1 MTGMSIAMWSG
12 PRNISTA
19 MMRSWENRGDCAVI
33 DEPFYAYFL
42 KHTNIDHPMSDQ
54 IIANHENNLPTI
66 IEQLSTQP
74 KKGVFYQKHIS
85 THMLEHMPLTWLN
98 KVQNLFLIRDPR
110 YMVASYTAKRV
121 NTTASDLGYT
131 QLQKVF
137 EYSRN
142 LAGQKTLVLDSRR
155 FLEQPEKHLRYICDH
170 LDLKFEQSMLSWPK
184 GERSS
189 DGIWHKHWYD
199 SVKGSTGFGKPRSTL
214 PVLNSNQQALVDQ
227 CMPHFEELNR
237 HALVIN

>member
-1 MTGMSIAMWSG
+1 MGISIAMWSG

-19 MMRSWENRGDCAVI
+19 MMRSWENRTDSEVI

-54 IIANHENNLPTI
+54 IIKHHEHNLTAI
-66 IEQLSTQP
+66 IEKISTKP
-74 KKGVFYQKHIS
+74 KTGVFYQKHIS
-85 THMLEHMPLTWLN
+85 THMLEHMPLTWLAD
-98 KVQNLFLIRDPR
+98 VQNLFLIRDPR
-110 YMVASYTAKRV
+110 HMVASYTAKRA

-137 EYSRN
+137 EFSSN
-142 LAGQKTLVLDSRR
+142 LAGQKPLVIDSRR
-155 FLEQPEKHLRYICDH
+155 FLEQPEKHLRYICTH
-170 LDLKFEQSMLSWPK
+170 LDLPFEQKMLAWPK

-199 SVKGSTGFGKPRSTL
+199 SVKESTGFGKPRSTL
-214 PVLNSNQQALVDQ
+214 PELNSDQQALVEQ

-237 HALVIN
+237 HALVLN